1 MERTDVRLPEQ
12 VFEQVDAMVAQGRF
26 QSRSAVLRHAV
37 QRMPQIVDG
46 DKKRWSKADHK
57 ATADLQDLAPENIGY
72 GDTHRLEYVLEK
84 LADADEL
91 SRELVWQ
98 SELWEGVTVEEL
110 LGALIESDWL
120 LESYREQVR
129 EDYTA
134 DGRIART

>member
-1 MERTDVRLPEQ
+1 
-12 VFEQVDAMVAQGRF
+12 MVEQGRF

-37 QRMPQIVDG
+37 QRMPQITDG
-46 DKKRWSKADHK
+46 TKQRSSKGDHK
-57 ATADLQDLAPENIGY
+57 ATAELQDLAPQNIGY

-91 SRELVWQ
+91 NRELVWQ
-98 SELWEGVTVEEL
+98 SELWNGVTVEEL

-129 EDYTA
+129 ENYTA
-134 DGRIART
+134 EGRIKRT